1 MGSVLK
7 KINLSWKGQT
17 ISVYAQ
23 KIKRQ
28 LWFHYEGQ
36 VHIYEPEQKKK
47 SGDGSTHGEKAESL
61 VAPMPGKI
69 TKLSVKEGELVEKGQ
84 TLVVM
89 EAMKMEYRLEAPRMT
104 RVKSVH
110 CKEGEQVGLGVTLVR
125 FQDEKGQDEEKK

>member
-1 MGSVLK
+1 MK
-7 KINLSWKGQT
+7 KINLTWKGQA
-17 ISVYAQ
+17 ISVYAM

-28 LWFHYEGQ
+28 LWFHHEGQ

-47 SGDGSTHGEKAESL
+47 SGGAQGDSKNIMALT
-61 VAPMPGKI
+61 APMPGKI
-69 TKLSVKEGELVEKGQ
+69 TKLAVKEGELVEKGQ

-104 RVKSVH
+104 RVTSVL

-125 FQDEKGQDEEKK
+125 FEDETKDGTKKEDIQ

>member
-1 MGSVLK
+1 MGSIVK
-7 KINLSWKGQT
+7 KINLSWQGKP

-23 KIKRQ
+23 KVKRQ

-36 VHIYEPEQKKK
+36 VHIYEPEQKKQSQGA
-47 SGDGSTHGEKAESL
+47 SGNDKAMAL
-61 VAPMPGKI
+61 TAPMPGKV

-125 FQDEKGQDEEKK
+125 FEEESKDKEGQ

>member
-1 MGSVLK
+1 MK
-7 KINLSWKGQT
+7 KLNLSWKGQT

-28 LWFHYEGQ
+28 LWFHYDGQ
-36 VHIYEPEQKKK
+36 VHIYEPEQKKTQ
-47 SGDGSTHGEKAESL
+47 GAAHGEKAEAL

-69 TKLSVKEGELVEKGQ
+69 TKLSVREGELVEKGQ

-104 RVKSVH
+104 RVKSVL

-125 FQDEKGQDEEKK
+125 FQDEKGQDEKSQDKDKK

>member
-1 MGSVLK
+1 MK
-7 KINLSWKGQT
+7 KLNLSWKGKP

-23 KIKRQ
+23 KVKKQ

-36 VHIYEPEQKKK
+36 VHIYEPEQKKQSK
-47 SGDGSTHGEKAESL
+47 GAGHSDQAMAL
-61 VAPMPGKI
+61 MAPMPGKI
-69 TKLSVKEGELVEKGQ
+69 TKLSVKDGELVEKGQ

-89 EAMKMEYRLEAPRMT
+89 EAMKMEYRLTAPRMT

-125 FQDEKGQDEEKK
+125 FEDEAKKEEAT

>member
-1 MGSVLK
+1 MK
-7 KINLSWKGQT
+7 KINLSWQGKP

-23 KIKRQ
+23 KVKRQ

-47 SGDGSTHGEKAESL
+47 SDGSSGNDKAMAL
-61 VAPMPGKI
+61 TAPMPGKI

-110 CKEGEQVGLGVTLVR
+110 CKEGEQVGLGVALVR
-125 FQDEKGQDEEKK
+125 FQDEPKSEEAK